1 MDAARIINYRNLKL
15 AYWFFLITAAVYF
28 ASSLFIFLMDMK
40 LANYSPQWK
49 DLTVTVQTKS
59 MGPSSLKEYKALLER
74 NLFAVKM
81 DESKQS
87 NEKDLLANL
96 DKLALT
102 SLNCTLIGTV
112 VNENGDSWAIIR
124 DNQSNKEEKVTVGS
138 DVSGAKVVLILRN
151 KVVLNFNG
159 KDELLVMGIEKI
171 RADKTALEQADKGAG
186 GAEEASAYKISKD
199 FVEATMNDLPKI
211 MATVRIRPFMKDGKP
226 QGFKI
231 SQLKEG
237 SLLKTM
243 GFQDEDIIK
252 GVNGQEIRSPEDMM
266 KLYTSLK
273 DSSFFSV
280 TVMRKNQLKTLNYKV
295 R

>member
-1 MDAARIINYRNLKL
+1 MDLQGALKYKNMKL
-15 AYWFFLITAAVYF
+15 VFHFLLLTAVVYF
-28 ASSLFIFLMDMK
+28 ASNLLIFFTEFKIADHAPRWLEQPSDAQAKPGVTARMD
-40 LANYSPQWK
+40 
-49 DLTVTVQTKS
+49 
-59 MGPSSLKEYKALLER
+59 YKAFMER
-74 NLFAVKM
+74 NLFAVKS
-81 DESKQS
+81 DETRTPKES
-87 NEKDLLANL
+87 DLLANL

-171 RADKTALEQADKGAG
+171 RADKTALEQADKGTG